1 MENIPLVVE
10 LQPEEAEAL
19 AQLLKRISF
28 DVYRAL
34 AINDDEAYVM
44 RYAWYKV
51 QTALADKGFSPR

>member
-44 RYAWYKV
+44 RYA
-51 QTALADKGFSPR
+51 